1 MENNSNK
8 KFITPNG
15 YIALKVNLLG
25 NYKEKRVVEGVVTAK
40 VRFLVGC
47 EDKDDAIDSI
57 QELFDDHYDEIVNNS
72 FLRDGITSLVCEVT
86 DVGDNLVVNSE
97 PN

>member
-1 MENNSNK
+1 MENSSNEK
-8 KFITPNG
+8 IITPNG
-15 YIALKVNLLG
+15 YTALRVNLMG
-25 NYKEKRVVEGVVTAK
+25 DYKEKRVVEGVVTAK

-47 EDKDDAIDSI
+47 EDKKDAIGSI

-86 DVGDNLVVNSE
+86 DVGENLVVNG
-97 PN
+97 